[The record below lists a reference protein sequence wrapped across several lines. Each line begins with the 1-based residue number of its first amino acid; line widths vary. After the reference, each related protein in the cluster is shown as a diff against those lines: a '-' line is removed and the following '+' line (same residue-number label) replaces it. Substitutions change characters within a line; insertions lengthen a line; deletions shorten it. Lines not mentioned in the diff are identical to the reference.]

1 MIRLLSKYNT
11 LSNTITVKVFLRGIN
26 NIADQSNNFQALRG
40 YLQKLDNLKKITENP
55 QRNLEGFTSLTL
67 KSEFSQDVSDFF
79 FR

>member
-1 MIRLLSKYNT
+1 MLDN
-11 LSNTITVKVFLRGIN
+11 IN